1 MSGKQILVLARAEHG
16 EAMRVAAGLTIAG
29 HAVRL
34 VFMTGP
40 VAETEENAELI
51 ELLELADIEPQTT
64 VPAMA
69 GELPLLD
76 GATLGQAI
84 GGADRVICL

>member
-29 HAVRL
+29 HTVHL

-40 VAETEENAELI
+40 VAETEENAALV
-51 ELLELADIEPQTT
+51 ELLELAEIEPQTT
-64 VPAMA
+64 VQAMA

-76 GATLGQAI
+76 GAALGQAI
-84 GGADRVICL
+84 GGADRVISL

>member
-1 MSGKQILVLARAEHG
+1 MSGKRILVLARAEHG

-51 ELLELADIEPQTT
+51 ELLELAEIEPQTT

-69 GELPLLD
+69 DELPLLD
-76 GATLGQAI
+76 ATALGQAI
-84 GGADRVICL
+84 GGADRVISL